1 MIIPCP
7 IFIHVKEREKTEE
20 ERRRERKWEEERRKR
35 EEEARYREQKERER
49 IEDEKRRA
57 REAKERALNDAYYK
71 AKTEN
76 PWDFKFLPEGW
87 DFLGQRSIY
96 PIDWDGRKG
105 EFEALI

>member
-1 MIIPCP
+1 MIVPIP
-7 IFIHVKEREKTEE
+7 FIIYRDKKSEE
-20 ERRRERKWEEERRKR
+20 EIRRERKWEEERRRR

-49 IEDEKRRA
+49 IEDEKSRA
-57 REAKERALNDAYYK
+57 REAKEKALNDAYYK

>member
-7 IFIHVKEREKTEE
+7 IFIYVKERVKTEE
-20 ERRRERKWEEERRKR
+20 ERRRERKWEEERRRR
-35 EEEARYREQKERER
+35 EEEARYREQQERER
-49 IEDEKRRA
+49 IEDEKRRV
-57 REAKERALNDAYYK
+57 REAKEKALNDAYYE
-71 AKTEN
+71 ARRRN

-96 PIDWDGRKG
+96 PIDWDGPKG

>member
-1 MIIPCP
+1 MIVPIP
-7 IFIHVKEREKTEE
+7 FIIYRDKKSEE
-20 ERRRERKWEEERRKR
+20 EIRREREWEEECRKR
-35 EEEARYREQKERER
+35 EEEARYREQKEKER

-57 REAKERALNDAYYK
+57 REAEERALNDAYYK
-71 AKTEN
+71 AESEN

-96 PIDWDGRKG
+96 PIDWDGQKG